1 MAGKASSVFSIP
13 PGLPFLDTLV
23 AALLEGRLGIDVDP
37 ASDPFA
43 LADVT
48 LYLPTRRSVRAVRTS
63 FLNALGK
70 PVLLPRIRALGD
82 VDEDGLAL
90 EQALFGSSPPDLRPP
105 DLPPAVPETY
115 RQLALTSLVLP
126 WSSAA
131 VRAEADLPDEPLL
144 IPASPADAARLAD
157 RLGRLIDEVHTA
169 GVNWDALAD
178 LVDKDLAQYWEIT
191 RKFLEIAT
199 SAWPAHLA
207 EGGLIDAA
215 ARRDA
220 LIRAE
225 AARFQSAGSNGPVIA
240 AGSTGSVPA
249 TADLL
254 AAIAGLP
261 NGAVVLPGLDTD
273 LDEAAWSAVD
283 RDDEPARLGH
293 PQYGLKRLLAHLQ
306 VGREA
311 VANIGVPLPAL
322 VTRTAIVSQAMR
334 PADMTDTWTD
344 HGPAETDTADDA
356 LAGISLIEAANE
368 REEVLAIALVL
379 RQALE
384 VAERTAAL
392 ITPDRALARRV
403 AVELQRWEIAIDDS
417 GGVPLNRTPHSIL
430 ARLVAEA
437 GLSGLDA
444 LTILALLKH
453 PLAVFDGEEPA
464 TIRRAARALERAV
477 FRGPK
482 IRPGPGAGLTALRA
496 ALDQRRLAIAEGK
509 RTTVAAT
516 GLTSEDFDSAAALL
530 DTIEAAL
537 APLLAIAAKEPKPV
551 PLADLVAAH
560 LTSLQAVMDDSGSAD
575 EAALAQSDAGAM
587 LAAMMAELVASAA
600 RGPDIRPSDYPGL
613 FSTIAAGQTF
623 RSGRATDP
631 RIHIWGALEA
641 RLQHVDVAI
650 LGGLNEG
657 TWPAPAETDP
667 FLSRSMRAALGLDP
681 PERRIGQSA
690 HDFAQGLGFPTVWLS
705 RAARQD
711 GEPRTASR
719 WLQRLIAYVGE
730 DAADALKAR
739 GQDMLT
745 LARHLDVPPEKP
757 QPAERPRPAPPLA
770 ARPKRLSVTR
780 VETLIRDPYA
790 IYAERVLGLRPIE
803 GIAAMPGPAERGT
816 LFHDALE
823 RFIGE
828 RPAGPFDAAAL
839 QRLVAIGR
847 EDFAAFADT
856 PEIQA
861 LWWPRF
867 ERMARWFVSTE
878 NDRTDI
884 EERLVERS
892 GAMAIGD
899 DFTLS
904 GRADR
909 IDRLQGGRLGIVDYK
924 TGAPPSAKQV
934 LSLSPQLL
942 LEAVIALAGGFN
954 DVPEGDIA
962 RLDYYRI
969 SGAGEGG
976 EVKPVG
982 TRRANART
990 GEAEITLPQAI
1001 ELTRQRVTTLIAAY
1015 RDSDRPYLSRARPA
1029 ESARFTGDYDHL
1041 ARVGEWSIGAEDEE

>member
-23 AALLEGRLGIDVDP
+23 AALLEGRLGFDVDL
-37 ASDPFA
+37 AGDPFA
-43 LADVT
+43 LADIT

-63 FLNALGK
+63 FLRAVGK

-90 EQALFGSSPPDLRPP
+90 EQALSGLAPP
-105 DLPPAVPETY
+105 DLPPAVAAGY
-115 RQLALTSLVLP
+115 RQLTLTSLVLP
-126 WSSAA
+126 WSAAA

-169 GVNWDALAD
+169 GVSWDALAD

-191 RKFLEIAT
+191 RQFLEIAT

-207 EGGLIDAA
+207 ERGLIDPA

-225 AARFQSAGSNGPVIA
+225 TARLKSVGSNGPVIA

-254 AAIAGLP
+254 AVIAGLE
-261 NGAVVLPGLDTD
+261 NGAVVLPGLDGD
-273 LDEAAWSAVD
+273 LDDDAWSAVD

-293 PQYGLKRLLAHLQ
+293 PQYGMKRLLAHLQ

-311 VANIGVPLPAL
+311 VAAIGVPSIAL
-322 VTRTAIVSQAMR
+322 VARTAIVSEAMR
-334 PADMTDTWTD
+334 PADMTDAWID
-344 HGPAETDTADDA
+344 HGPAQTRGADDA

-368 REEVLAIALVL
+368 REEALAIALVL

-384 VAERTAAL
+384 VPDRTAAL

-403 AVELQRWEIAIDDS
+403 AVELQRWGIAIDDS
-417 GGVPLNRTPHSIL
+417 GGVPLNRTPHGVL

-437 GLSGLDA
+437 ALRGLDA

-453 PLAVFDGEEPA
+453 PLAAFGDAFGIGSAP
-464 TIRRAARALERAV
+464 IRRAARALERAV
-477 FRGPK
+477 LRGPK
-482 IRPGPGAGLTALRA
+482 IRPGAGIGLTALRA
-496 ALDQRRLAIAEGK
+496 ALEGRRLAVAEGK
-509 RTTVAAT
+509 RTTVAAE
-516 GLTSEDFDSAAALL
+516 GLTSDDFGRAATVL
-530 DTIEAAL
+530 DTIGTAL

-560 LTSLQAVMDDSGSAD
+560 LTSLQAVVGATDSAD
-575 EAALAQSDAGAM
+575 EAALSGSDAGAM

-600 RGPDIRPSDYPGL
+600 MGPDIRPSDYPGL
-613 FSTIAAGQTF
+613 FSTIAGGQTF

-641 RLQHVDVAI
+641 RLQQVDVAV

-681 PERRIGQSA
+681 PERRVGQSA
-690 HDFAQGLGFPTVWLS
+690 HDFTQGLGFPTVWLS

-719 WLQRLIAYVGE
+719 WLQRLTAYVGE

-739 GQDMLT
+739 GGEMLA
-745 LARHLDVPPEKP
+745 LARCLDVPPEKP
-757 QPAERPRPAPPLA
+757 QPAERPSPAPPLA

-780 VETLIRDPYA
+780 IETLIRDPYA
-790 IYAERVLGLRPIE
+790 IYVETVLGLRPIE
-803 GIAAMPGPAERGT
+803 AIAAMPGPAERGT
-816 LFHDALE
+816 LFHDTLE
-823 RFIGE
+823 RFIAE

-839 QRLVAIGR
+839 QRLLAIGR
-847 EDFAAFADT
+847 ERFAAFAET

-867 ERMARWFVSTE
+867 ERMARWFVDTE
-878 NDRTDI
+878 NDRSDI

-892 GAMAIGD
+892 GEMAIGD

-909 IDRLQGGRLGIVDYK
+909 FDWLTDGRLGIVDYK
-924 TGAPPSAKQV
+924 TGAPPSPKQV

-969 SGAGEGG
+969 SGAAEGG
-976 EVKPVG
+976 EIKSVG
-982 TRRANART
+982 TRRANAKS
-990 GEAEITLPQAI
+990 GEPEITLPQAI
-1001 ELTRQRVTTLIAAY
+1001 ELTRQRVTTLITAY
-1015 RDSDRPYLSRARPA
+1015 KNSNRPYLSRTRPA
-1029 ESARFTGDYDHL
+1029 ESTRFIGDYDHL

>member
-23 AALLEGRLGIDVDP
+23 AALLEGRLGFEVDLV
-37 ASDPFA
+37 SDPFA
-43 LADVT
+43 LADIT
-48 LYLPTRRSVRAVRTS
+48 LYLPTRRSVRAVRAS

-70 PVLLPRIRALGD
+70 PVLLPQIRALGD

-90 EQALFGSSPPDLRPP
+90 EQALIGSGPP
-105 DLPPAVPETY
+105 DLPPAVVQTY

-126 WSSAA
+126 WSAAA

-144 IPASPADAARLAD
+144 VPASPADAARLAD

-169 GVNWDALAD
+169 GVDWDALTG
-178 LVDKDLAQYWEIT
+178 LIDKDLAQYWGIT
-191 RKFLEIAT
+191 REFLEIAT
-199 SAWPAHLA
+199 SAWPAHLT
-207 EGGLIDAA
+207 ERGLTDAA

-225 AARFQSAGSNGPVIA
+225 AARLSSAGSKRPVIA

-273 LDEAAWSAVD
+273 LDDGAWSAID
-283 RDDEPARLGH
+283 GDDEPARLGH
-293 PQYGLKRLLAHLQ
+293 PQYGLKRLLAHLRA
-306 VGREA
+306 GREE
-311 VANIGVPLPAL
+311 VAILGAPSPAL
-322 VTRTAIVSQAMR
+322 VARTAIVSEAMR
-334 PADMTDTWTD
+334 PADMTDAWTD
-344 HGPAETDTADDA
+344 HGFAGTPGASDA

-368 REEVLAIALVL
+368 REEALAIALVL
-379 RQALE
+379 RGTLE
-384 VAERTAAL
+384 APDRTAAL
-392 ITPDRALARRV
+392 IAPDRALARRV
-403 AVELQRWEIAIDDS
+403 AVELQRWGIEIDDS
-417 GGVPLNRTPHSIL
+417 GGMPLNRTLYGVL

-437 GLSGLDA
+437 GLGGLDA

-453 PLAVFDGEEPA
+453 PLAAFGGEPA
-464 TIRRAARALERAV
+464 AVRRAARALERAV

-482 IRPGPGAGLTALRA
+482 IRPGSGAGLTTLRPAVDGRRRA
-496 ALDQRRLAIAEGK
+496 AAEAK
-509 RTTVAAT
+509 RTTVAAE
-516 GLTSEDFDSAAALL
+516 GLTSEDFDAAATLL
-530 DTIEAAL
+530 DKTEAAL
-537 APLLAIAAKEPKPV
+537 APLRAIAAKGPKPV

-560 LTSLQAVMDDSGSAD
+560 LTSLQAIIDSPDSTDAP
-575 EAALAQSDAGAM
+575 ALAQSDAGAM
-587 LAAMMAELVASAA
+587 LAAMMAELFDSAA

-641 RLQHVDVAI
+641 RLQHVDVSV

-657 TWPAPAETDP
+657 TWPALAETDP

-690 HDFAQGLGFPTVWLS
+690 HDFAQGLGYSTVWLS
-705 RAARQD
+705 RAGRQD
-711 GEPRTASR
+711 GEPRNASR
-719 WLQRLIAYVGE
+719 WLQRLIAYVGK
-730 DAADALKAR
+730 DAADALKTR

-745 LARHLDVPPEKP
+745 LARDLDVPPERP
-757 QPAERPRPAPPLA
+757 QPAERPKPAPPLA

-780 VETLIRDPYA
+780 IETLIRDPYA

-803 GIAAMPGPAERGT
+803 AIAAMPGPAERGT

-839 QRLVAIGR
+839 ERLFAIGR
-847 EDFAAFADT
+847 ERFAAFADT

-867 ERMARWFVSTE
+867 ERMARWFVNIE
-878 NDRTDI
+878 HDRADI

-892 GAMAIGD
+892 GAMAIGE
-899 DFTLS
+899 DFTLTV
-904 GRADR
+904 RADR
-909 IDRLQGGRLGIVDYK
+909 IDRLGDGRLGIVDYK
-924 TGAPPSAKQV
+924 TGAPPSPKQV

-942 LEAVIALAGGFN
+942 LEAVIALAGGFS
-954 DVPEGDIA
+954 DVPEGGIA
-962 RLDYYRI
+962 RLDYYRV
-969 SGAGEGG
+969 SGTGEGG
-976 EVKPVG
+976 EIKPVG
-982 TRRANART
+982 TRKASART
-990 GEAEITLPQAI
+990 GKPEITLPQAI
-1001 ELTRQRVTTLIAAY
+1001 ELTRQRVTTLIYAY
-1015 RDSDRPYLSRARPA
+1015 RDSNRPYLSRTRPA
-1029 ESARFTGDYDHL
+1029 ESARFIGDYDHL
-1041 ARVGEWSIGAEDEE
+1041 ARVGEWSIGEEDEE